1 MKLRRGPFWCV
12 IICVWILEVVIF
24 LTGRNEHGEMS
35 GMGIVF
41 LLALLA
47 VYIGAIMLRLK
58 DAGKS
63 MAMVFVCTIIPVFM
77 FVIGSWPSEEDSY
90 YDENKTEQGVME

>member
-1 MKLRRGPFWCV
+1 MKLRRGPFWGV
-12 IICVWILEVVIF
+12 IICVWILEVAIF
-24 LTGRNEHGEMS
+24 LTGRNKYGEMS
-35 GMGIVF
+35 STGIVF

-63 MAMVFVCTIIPVFM
+63 MALVWICTIVPVFM
-77 FVIGSWPSEEDSY
+77 FFVGSWPSEE
-90 YDENKTEQGVME
+90 V